1 MMTNRQSPAPISVPL
16 ENHTGRFPS
25 TRLRRLRKTDTLRAM
40 VRENTLTKNDL
51 ILPIFVEENVKE
63 RSAITSLP
71 GVFRESEASLPARVK
86 EIAAHGIKTIMLFGV
101 SHNKDEK
108 GSDSLKMDGLFSRMI
123 QEAKAACP
131 EIQVM
136 ADICLC
142 EYTDHGHCERSGTR
156 WRTR

>member
-1 MMTNRQSPAPISVPL
+1 
-16 ENHTGRFPS
+16 
-25 TRLRRLRKTDTLRAM
+25 M

-142 EYTDHGHCERSGTR
+142 EYTDHGHCASGTR